1 MQSGKTV
8 INGVLQEE
16 LQRPEREHQKGKD
29 CDCVIDLELFPL
41 HGTGSNIVAVGID

>member
-16 LQRPEREHQKGKD
+16 LERPEREHQKGRD
-29 CDCVIDLELFPL
+29 RDCVIDLEML
-41 HGTGSNIVAVGID
+41 